1 MALYFVFA
9 GLIAALDRLFKL
21 WAAKTLAQGQVFK
34 LIPGI
39 LRLTYVENTGAA
51 FSMLSNMR
59 WLLVA
64 VSGAAA
70 VALVFV
76 ILTYKNGGVRLSAAA
91 ILGGAVGNLIDRI
104 ATGRVID
111 MFEPEFIDFAVFNIA
126 DTFIVLGGIA
136 LVILVLISA
145 TPDGKARRLRN
156 AAADKAP
163 VIPEAPASEDGG
175 ELTEQ
180 SILEEYYRDLE
191 MERGGDD
198 GGDGNNGA

>member
-21 WAAKTLAQGQVFK
+21 WAAKTLAPGQVFE
-34 LIPGI
+34 LIPGV
-39 LRLTYVENTGAA
+39 LRLTYAENTGAA
-51 FSMLSNMR
+51 FSMLSDMR

-111 MFEPEFIDFAVFNIA
+111 MFEPEFVNFAVFNIA
-126 DTFIVLGGIA
+126 DTFITLGGIA

-145 TPDGKARRLRN
+145 APDGKARRLRN
-156 AAADKAP
+156 AADKAT
-163 VIPEAPASEDGG
+163 VILDAPAAEDGG
-175 ELTEQ
+175 ELTEER
-180 SILEEYYRDLE
+180 ILEEYYRDME
-191 MERGGDD
+191 MERGGDG